1 MIKVTRSGTSLS
13 HSGIKGQKWGVRRFE
28 NEDGTLT
35 PAGKER
41 YYGGGESDATGS
53 AKKQQFDS
61 NEIAKQAI
69 DAGIRGGTAAAR
81 DSVEVAKKIAKMNSD
96 KMSAKQKQNFINSV
110 KKMSSENLEKK
121 VKRLNLENRY
131 INEISQQQVGT
142 GKRSATEV
150 LDIIGGVTGI
160 VAGAATT
167 AVTIAYL
174 ARKAKG

>member
-1 MIKVTRSGTSLS
+1 MIKVIRSGTFIS
-13 HSGIKGQKWGVRRFE
+13 HSGIKGQKWGQRRFE
-28 NEDGTLT
+28 NYDGTLT

-41 YYGGGESDATGS
+41 YYGGGDTTSEST
-53 AKKQQFDS
+53 KKSGIDPM
-61 NEIAKQAI
+61 EAAKQAL
-69 DAGIRGGTAAAR
+69 DAGIRGGTTAAR

-110 KKMSSENLEKK
+110 KKMDSEDLEKK

-131 INEISQQQVGT
+131 INEMSQQQVGT
-142 GKRSATEV
+142 GKRSVAEV
-150 LDIIGGVTGI
+150 LDIVGGVTGV

-174 ARKAKG
+174 AAKVKG